1 MANTTTKRIRGAKK
15 IIIIDIIFFLMI
27 VFMVSFVK
35 FRKHEALTYK
45 ENYKSL
51 DLSGTWYMVDVD
63 DVFVVDMD
71 DGDYVKKDIDGNL
84 VKEGTYK
91 IGEHTINL
99 DGSDYPIDY
108 TDDYLEAE
116 YLADT
121 KDLEGYSLS
130 KHFEVKVHGNSNY
143 YFSVKEAAE
152 DQVDFN
158 MTTNEYYTRGG
169 LFNDEGFAIDGD
181 DTLVAYTGKQESVRV
196 PSDATDIA
204 ANTFSTDYDRAKKLK
219 KVIVPSSVKTI
230 ESYAFAFSNV
240 EEINLS
246 EGITQIHDNAFANSK
261 LKDIY
266 LPDSID
272 YLGDN
277 IFGNTKGVKVH
288 CTKDSDTFKFLNGH
302 NQKKDFEIVVD

>member
-1 MANTTTKRIRGAKK
+1 MATTTQRIRNAKR

-51 DLSGTWYMVDVD
+51 DLNGTWYMVDVD
-63 DVFVVDMD
+63 DVFVVKMD
-71 DGDYVKKDIDGNL
+71 DGDYVKRDIDGNL

-91 IGEHTINL
+91 IGEHTINF

-116 YLADT
+116 YIADT

-130 KHFEVKVHGNSNY
+130 KHFEVKIHGNTNY

-158 MTTNEYYTRGG
+158 MTTNEYYSRSG
-169 LFNDEGFAIDGD
+169 LFNDEKFAIDGD
-181 DTLVAYTGKQESVRV
+181 DTLVAYIGDSETVRI
-196 PSDATDIA
+196 PSGATDIA
-204 ANTFSTDYDRAKKLK
+204 ANTFSTDYNRAKKLK

-230 ESYAFAFSNV
+230 ESYAFAFSTV
-240 EEINLS
+240 EEVSIS
-246 EGITQIHDNAFANSK
+246 EGITQLHDNLFANSK
-261 LKDIY
+261 VKDVY

-272 YLGDN
+272 YMGDN

-288 CTKDSDTFKFLNGH
+288 CTKDSETYKFLSEH
-302 NQKKDFEIVVD
+302 NQQNLFEIVND

>member
-1 MANTTTKRIRGAKK
+1 MKNTTRRIRNAKRIL
-15 IIIIDIIFFLMI
+15 IIDIIFFLMI

-45 ENYKSL
+45 ENYKSVDL
-51 DLSGTWYMVDVD
+51 DGKWYMVDVD

-71 DGDYVKKDIDGNL
+71 GGDYVKHDVDGNL
-84 VKEGTYK
+84 VNKGTYK

-108 TDDYLEAE
+108 TDEYLEAD
-116 YLADT
+116 YAAGSS
-121 KDLEGYSLS
+121 DLDDYSLS
-130 KHFEVKVHGNSNY
+130 KHFEVNIHGKPVY
-143 YFSVKEAAE
+143 YFSNKEAAE

-158 MTTNEYYTRGG
+158 MTTNDYYTRNG
-169 LFNDEGFAIDGD
+169 LFNNEGFAIDGD
-181 DTLVAYTGKQESVRV
+181 DTLVAYTGDSDNVRV
-196 PSDATDIA
+196 PSEATDIA

-219 KVIVPSSVKTI
+219 KVIVPSTVKTI

-240 EEINLS
+240 EEVYCS
-246 EGITQIHDNAFANSK
+246 EGLTQIHDNVFANSK
-261 LKDIY
+261 VKDVH

-288 CTKDSDTFKFLNGH
+288 CTQDSDTYKFLMAH
-302 NQKKDFEIVVD
+302 NPNKNFEIVTD

>member
-1 MANTTTKRIRGAKK
+1 MSNTTKRIRNAKR
-15 IIIIDIIFFLMI
+15 IIIIDIILFLMI

-51 DLSGTWYMVDVD
+51 DLDGKWYMVDVD

-71 DGDYVKKDIDGNL
+71 DGDYTKRDIDGNL
-84 VKEGTYK
+84 VTEGTYK

-99 DGSDYPIDY
+99 DGNNYPIDY

-116 YLADT
+116 YLTDS
-121 KDLEGYSLS
+121 KDLEGFSLS
-130 KHFEVKVHGNSNY
+130 KHFEVKIHGNSTY

-158 MTTNEYYTRGG
+158 MTTNEYYSRNG
-169 LFNDEGFAIDGD
+169 LFNNEGFAIDGD
-181 DTLVAYTGKQESVRV
+181 DTLVAYTGDSESVRV
-196 PSDATDIA
+196 PSEATDIA
-204 ANTFSTDYDRAKKLK
+204 ANTFSTDYNRAKKLK
-219 KVIVPSSVKTI
+219 KVIVTSSVKTI
-230 ESYAFAFSNV
+230 ESYAFAFSKIEDV
-240 EEINLS
+240 YMS
-246 EGITQIHDNAFANSK
+246 QGITQIHDNAFANSK
-261 LKDIY
+261 LKDVH

-288 CTKDSDTFKFLNGH
+288 CTKDSDTYKFLNEH
-302 NQKKDFEIVVD
+302 NQKKNFEIVTD

>member
-1 MANTTTKRIRGAKK
+1 MASTTRRIRNAKR

-51 DLSGTWYMVDVD
+51 DLNGTWYMVDVD
-63 DVFVVDMD
+63 DVFVVEMD
-71 DGDYVKKDIDGNL
+71 DGDYTKRDIDGNL
-84 VKEGTYK
+84 VNNGTYK

-130 KHFEVKVHGNSNY
+130 KHFEVKIHGNSIY

-158 MTTNEYYTRGG
+158 MTTNEYYQRNG
-169 LFNDEGFAIDGD
+169 LFNNDKFAIDGD
-181 DTLVAYTGKQESVRV
+181 DTLVAYTGDAESVRV
-196 PSDATDIA
+196 PSEATDIA
-204 ANTFSTDYDRAKKLK
+204 ANTFSTDYNRAKKVK
-219 KVIVPSSVKTI
+219 KVIIPSSVKTI

-240 EEINLS
+240 EEVSIS
-246 EGITQIHDNAFANSK
+246 EGITQIHDNIFANSK
-261 LKDIY
+261 VKDVY

-277 IFGNTKGVKVH
+277 IFGNSKGVKVH
-288 CTKDSDTFKFLNGH
+288 CTKDSATYKFLNEH
-302 NQKKDFEIVVD
+302 NQKKNFEIITD

>member
-1 MANTTTKRIRGAKK
+1 MTPTTKRIRGAKK
-15 IIIIDIIFFLMI
+15 IIIIDIIVFLMI

-35 FRKHEALTYK
+35 FKKHEALTYK

-51 DLSGTWYMVDVD
+51 DLDGTWYMVDVD
-63 DVFVVDMD
+63 DVFVVEMD

-84 VKEGTYK
+84 VTKGTYK
-91 IGEHTINL
+91 IGEHTIDF

-116 YLADT
+116 YLTDS
-121 KDLEGYSLS
+121 KDLEGFSLS
-130 KHFEVKVHGNSNY
+130 KHFEVKIHGNSNY

-158 MTTNEYYTRGG
+158 MTTNEYYTRSG
-169 LFNDEGFAIDGD
+169 LFNDQGFAIDGD
-181 DTLVAYTGKQESVRV
+181 DTLVAYTGKDTTVRV

-204 ANTFSTDYDRAKKLK
+204 ANTFSTDYNRAKNVK
-219 KVIVPSSVKTI
+219 KVIVTSSVKTI

-240 EEINLS
+240 EDVYFSSGL
-246 EGITQIHDNAFANSK
+246 TQIHDNIFANSK
-261 LKDIY
+261 VKDVH

-272 YLGDN
+272 YMGEN

-288 CTKDSDTFKFLNGH
+288 CSKDTDTYKFLTEH
-302 NQKKDFEIVVD
+302 NQKNNFEIVTD

>member
-1 MANTTTKRIRGAKK
+1 MASTTKRIRGAKR

-51 DLSGTWYMVDVD
+51 DLNGTWYMVDVD

-71 DGDYVKKDIDGNL
+71 DGDYVKKDINGNL
-84 VKEGTYK
+84 VTEGSYK
-91 IGEHTINL
+91 IGEHTINF
-99 DGSDYPIDY
+99 DGSNYPIDY

-130 KHFEVKVHGNSNY
+130 KHFEVKIHGKSNY

-158 MTTNEYYTRGG
+158 MTTNDYYSKNG

-181 DTLVAYTGKQESVRV
+181 DTLVAYTGKEESVRV
-196 PSDATDIA
+196 PSSATDIA
-204 ANTFSTDYDRAKKLK
+204 ANTFSTDYKRAKKLK
-219 KVIVPSSVKTI
+219 KVIIPSSVKTV
-230 ESYAFAFSNV
+230 ESYAFSFSTV
-240 EEINLS
+240 EDVYFS
-246 EGITQIHDNAFANSK
+246 DGITQIHDNVFANSK
-261 LKDIY
+261 VKDVH

-272 YLGDN
+272 YMGDN

-288 CTKDSDTFKFLNGH
+288 CTKDSDTYKFLNEH
-302 NQKKDFEIVVD
+302 NQDKKFEVVTD